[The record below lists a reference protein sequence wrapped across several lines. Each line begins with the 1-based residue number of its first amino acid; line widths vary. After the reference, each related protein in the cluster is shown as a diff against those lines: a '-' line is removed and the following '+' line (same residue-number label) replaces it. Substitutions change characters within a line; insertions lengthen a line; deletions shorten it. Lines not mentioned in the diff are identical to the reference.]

1 MNRAPALPPDPS
13 VKEIVSNS
21 NVPKKI
27 SQIQFGTLNSE
38 SIQKVGEVKVTNRD
52 LFNPATHETLQ
63 RVPAEGGCMDAR
75 MGVSG
80 KSTDICKTCHKSL
93 QVCSGHFGYIR
104 MELPVFHAGF
114 FKHTL
119 AILQCI
125 CKRCARVMV
134 SSQEKADLLKKIRA
148 GSHPPSTDKLKHV
161 RFGDQNGRNPMID
174 MPRSATSLY
183 RGSLFKKVVDSCK
196 PSGQACMRC
205 PHCGYAN
212 GVVKKVNGAF
222 FKIIHERAHKSMPE
236 GFSERFKDSVQS
248 IMMSS
253 SDLGPHV
260 KDNTILNPI
269 RAYELLV
276 RIPPEDYELLWMN
289 GEFCT
294 PESLIMWAVPVPPV
308 PIRPSVTSEGQ
319 AGSNEDDITVTLQQV
334 VEMNNMIQV
343 ALNKGATYKMVADD
357 WEFLQVQVALLING
371 DTPGIPKAITGNHFS
386 RGLCQRL
393 KGKQGRF
400 RGNLSGK
407 RVDYSGRTVISP
419 DPNLAIHQ
427 VGVPER
433 VAKIMTYPE
442 RVNNYN
448 KKELQMTVQRGPNRW
463 PGANTVRHVAQTTT
477 LTYFS
482 DEQLEAEAQKLQIGD
497 VVDRHMRDG
506 DVVMFNRQPS
516 LHKMSIMA
524 HEVKVQ
530 PWRTFRFNECAC
542 TPYNADFDGDEMNL
556 HLPQTEEAR
565 AEAFELMNI
574 TRNLVTPR
582 NGEPLV
588 AATQD
593 FLTGAHL
600 VTQRDVF
607 FSREQFC
614 ALATHFS
621 DATER
626 VDLPPPCIVKPQ
638 QLWSGKQLIG
648 VMIRPQGKRSHHGGY
663 QDPEQQAVQSTVT
676 FTSKEK
682 YYKKDEHFC
691 PEEGFVQ
698 FRGGE
703 LLCGSLGKKTMGDGS
718 KTSLFYV
725 LIRDRSLEEA
735 TRCMSRLAKFCARY
749 LGDRGFSIG
758 IEDVTPSAEMVS
770 IKERTME
777 EGKKKAEEEIK
788 AYRSGSILLKPGCDA
803 LQSLES
809 SVNGILGKIRE
820 ACGQA
825 ALQAIDHR
833 NSALT
838 MAQCGSKGSPLNISQ
853 MMACLGQQSVGG
865 ARIQDGFVSRT
876 LPHFNTGA
884 LEPAAKGFVE
894 NSFFSGLTATEFF
907 FHTMGGREGLVDTA
921 VKTAETG
928 YMARR
933 LMKALEDLSMQYDST
948 VRNSE
953 ATVVQFQYGDDGLH
967 PQTMES
973 GGRPVDFLRMW
984 ESISLEKA
992 AYARG
997 GKGVDD
1003 AEEGEDDDRFLVEE
1017 PLSAAQLRDAV
1028 EAVLTQGEWKEMDDL
1043 KKLEWADVK
1052 KHVNVDEE
1060 EQSADEKGSLF
1071 VSEARAFFHGIAER
1085 LESLEN
1091 EEAQCRAAA
1100 KTSASSSS
1108 SRGSRGASRGSNEQE
1123 ESISALRS
1131 RLEGYTQPQR
1141 RQWEADALQA
1151 GSQASVDVFRLLK
1164 DNTLR
1169 VTATQ
1174 LHALLREALKRYQR
1188 SCVPPG
1194 EAVGAVGA
1202 QSLSEPGT
1210 QMTLKTFHFAGVAS
1224 MNVTLGVPRLKE
1236 IINGSKVISTP
1247 IIEARLLNK
1256 REITAARIIKAQIE
1270 MTRLGEVATYIK
1282 EVHGPDGSYIDIKLD
1297 RKIVNALHLEINAG
1311 KVRKAILSAR
1321 IDARA
1326 DLASSLTASLRSL
1339 KEHKVKTIGGNE
1351 GVKVRVYA
1359 PDGGEGDDLRDK
1371 VGAEGYMDEDM
1382 DVEVPAR
1389 SGGRGVGGVAGS
1401 RRARKPYFMLQALK
1415 SALQHVIVAGHSNV
1429 HRAVIN
1435 EEMTAVSAEESEAG
1449 VVLGPGMAKE
1459 YYLLVEGYGLR
1470 EVMGCSGIR
1479 GDLTKSNHIAD
1490 MLNVLGI
1497 EAARLTIANEINF
1510 IMSSYGIT
1518 VDTRHLLLLADVMTF
1533 RGEVLGITR
1542 FGVAKMRESVLMLAS
1557 FEKTT
1562 DHLFDAA
1569 VHSRQDAIVGVSE
1582 CIIMGVPIPVG
1593 TGLFKLLH
1601 RAKSK
1606 VKVQPRESLLQR
1618 HSGAAAAQ
1626 GANVVMM

>member
-1 MNRAPALPPDPS
+1 MSRVRASSQEDRS
-13 VKEIVSNS
+13 HTHKEVVSNS

-27 SQIQFGTLNSE
+27 SQIQFGTLDTQ
-38 SIQKVGEVKVTNRD
+38 SIQKVGEVRVTNRD
-52 LFNPATHETLQ
+52 LFNPATHESPQ
-63 RVPAEGGCMDAR
+63 RLPSEAGPLDAR

-80 KSTDICKTCHKSL
+80 KGTDLCKTCGKTL
-93 QVCSGHFGYIR
+93 QLCSGHFGYIR
-104 MELPVFHAGF
+104 LELPVFHAGF

-119 AILQCI
+119 AILQCV

-134 SSQEKADLLKKIRA
+134 SSTEKADLLKKIRA
-148 GSHPPSTDKLKHV
+148 GAHPPRDKQKNV
-161 RFGDQNGRNPMID
+161 RFGDQNGKNPMID
-174 MPRSATSLY
+174 MPRSSTSLY
-183 RGSLFKKVVDSCK
+183 RGSLFKKVVDACK
-196 PSGQACMRC
+196 PSSQACIRC

-222 FKIIHERAHKSMPE
+222 FKIAHERNRKSMPE
-236 GFSERFKDSVQS
+236 GFVDAYNDSVRS
-248 IMMSS
+248 INITN
-253 SDLGPHV
+253 SDLSPHV
-260 KDNTILNPI
+260 KNNTVINPI

-276 RIPPEDYELLWMN
+276 RIPREDYELLWMN
-289 GEFCT
+289 GEYCS
-294 PESLIMWAVPVPPV
+294 PDSLIMWAVPVPPV
-308 PIRPSVTSEGQ
+308 PIRPSMTSEGA
-319 AGSNEDDITVTLQQV
+319 AGSNEDDITVTIQTI
-334 VEMNNMIQV
+334 VEMNKLIQNC
-343 ALNKGATYKMVADD
+343 LERGSTYKMVADD
-357 WEFLQVQVALLING
+357 WDYLQIQVALLING
-371 DTPGIPKAITGNHFS
+371 ETPGIPKAVAGNTFH

-407 RVDYSGRTVISP
+407 RVDFSGRTVISP

-442 RVNNYN
+442 RVNDIN
-448 KKELQMTVQRGPNRW
+448 KHELQMMVKRGPNVW
-463 PGANTVRHVAQTTT
+463 PGANTVRKTTQTTT

-482 DEQLEAEAQKLQIGD
+482 EEKLQEEAERLQVGD
-497 VVDRHMRDG
+497 VVDRHMKDG
-506 DVVMFNRQPS
+506 DVVLFNRQPS

-556 HLPQTEEAR
+556 HMPQTEEAR
-565 AEAFELMNI
+565 AEASELMNI

-607 FSREQFC
+607 FTREEFC
-614 ALATHFS
+614 AIAAYFS

-626 VDLPPPCIVKPQ
+626 VDVPPPCIVKPAE
-638 QLWSGKQLIG
+638 LWSGKQLMTIM
-648 VMIRPQGKRSHHGGY
+648 VRPLGRKGDPEEKGHF
-663 QDPEQQAVQSTVT
+663 QDPEKESVDSLVS

-682 YYKKDEHFC
+682 YYKKDECFC
-691 PEEGFVQ
+691 PEEGFVL

-703 LLCGSLGKKTMGDGS
+703 LLSGALGKKTMGDGS

-735 TRCMSRLAKFCARY
+735 TRCMSRLAKFCARF
-749 LGDRGFSIG
+749 LGNRGFSIG
-758 IEDVTPSAEMVS
+758 IEDVTPSVELLR
-770 IKERTME
+770 IKENTMAQ
-777 EGKKKAEEEIK
+777 GKGTAEEEIS
-788 AYRSGSILLKPGCDA
+788 AYRTGSILLKPGCDA

-809 SVNGILGKIRE
+809 SVNGLLGKIRE
-820 ACGQA
+820 TCGQA

-865 ARIQDGFVSRT
+865 ARIQNGFVNRT
-876 LPHFNTGA
+876 LPHFNIGA

-933 LMKALEDLSMQYDST
+933 LMKALEDLSMQYDNT

-953 ATVVQFQYGDDGLH
+953 ATVVQFSYGDDGLH
-967 PQTMES
+967 PQFMES
-973 GGRPVDFLRMW
+973 GGRPVDFQRLW
-984 ESISLEKA
+984 DNVSLDRE

-997 GKGVDD
+997 AASVAGDN
-1003 AEEGEDDDRFLVEE
+1003 EDEIQAGITEE
-1017 PLSAAQLRDAV
+1017 PLSSKELRVALDNALGGGV
-1028 EAVLTQGEWKEMDDL
+1028 NGEESEWKKIDRES
-1043 KKLEWADVK
+1043 ADVK
-1052 KHVNVDEE
+1052 
-1060 EQSADEKGSLF
+1060 GSHF
-1071 VSEARAFFHGIAER
+1071 VGEARAFFEGIADR
-1085 LESLEN
+1085 LEAL
-1091 EEAQCRAAA
+1091 EAQEATRRASV
-1100 KTSASSSS
+1100 KTSGSP
-1108 SRGSRGASRGSNEQE
+1108 SRGGRGAKKTSGGNGSGAE
-1123 ESISALRS
+1123 EPIAALRA
-1131 RLEGYTQPQR
+1131 RVGRFTTIQR
-1141 RQWEADALQA
+1141 RKWESEALQP
-1151 GSQASVDVFRLLK
+1151 GSQASVDVYRLLK
-1164 DNTLR
+1164 DNTLH
-1169 VTATQ
+1169 VTNTQ
-1174 LHALLREALKRYQR
+1174 LHALLREALRRYQK
-1188 SCVPPG
+1188 SMVPAG
-1194 EAVGAVGA
+1194 EAVGAIGA

-1247 IIEARLLNK
+1247 IIEARLLNN

-1297 RKIVNALHLEINAG
+1297 RKVVNALHLEINAG
-1311 KVRKAILSAR
+1311 KVRKAILSSK
-1321 IDARA
+1321 IDASA
-1326 DLASSLTASLRSL
+1326 DLASSLTAALRSL
-1339 KEHKVKTIGGNE
+1339 KEHKVKTIGGSE
-1351 GVKVRVYA
+1351 GIKVRVYA
-1359 PDGGEGDDLRDK
+1359 PDQSEDNDK
-1371 VGAEGYMDEDM
+1371 DGKDGDEDGGA
-1382 DVEVPAR
+1382 DGDGAGTGG
-1389 SGGRGVGGVAGS
+1389 GGRGNKKN
-1401 RRARKPYFMLQALK
+1401 RKPYFMIQSLK
-1415 SALQHVIVAGHSNV
+1415 KALQHVIVAGHSNV

-1435 EEMTAVSAEESEAG
+1435 EEMTAVTEQEPAG
-1449 VVLGPGMAKE
+1449 TNGAAAGAMAKE

-1490 MLNVLGI
+1490 MLDVLGI

-1569 VHSRQDAIVGVSE
+1569 VHSRQDSIVGVSE

-1601 RAKSK
+1601 KAKAQ
-1606 VKVQPRESLLQR
+1606 VPIQPRKSLLEQ
-1618 HSGAAAAQ
+1618 HASQ
-1626 GANVVMM
+1626 